1 MSVTYYK
8 AFTHPIA
15 VPDDYFLDK
24 MAAKNSFFFDVWTD
38 FNSDGNWNEYTS
50 FMKFAVLL

>member
-24 MAAKNSFFFDVWTD
+24 MAAKNSFFF
-38 FNSDGNWNEYTS
+38 
-50 FMKFAVLL
+50 